1 MVSLAKAKLNRSTG
15 ERFQRETKRERERER
30 EREIGGVVVV
40 EQERVTKAVVVFAIL
55 LLILWRCRGGRTDLL
70 ALS

>member
-15 ERFQRETKRERERER
+15 EKFQRETKRDRR
-30 EREIGGVVVV
+30 VVVV
-40 EQERVTKAVVVFAIL
+40 AVVQERVTKAVVVFAIL
-55 LLILWRCRGGRTDLL
+55 LLILWRCRDGRTDLL